1 MHSPNDLSELLG
13 YVPDTGDL
21 VWLKKIS
28 RKVVVGRVAGTPNAN
43 GYLQVKIQGVQYKVH
58 RVAWALH
65 HGAWPERQIDH
76 INGNRAD
83 NRITNLRLADQAQN
97 LQNSARRSDNR
108 SGHPGVSWY
117 KKTRSWRADITVN
130 GVTTYLGSFHD
141 KREAITAYL
150 EAKSRLHTFNPVPR
164 EAP

>member
-1 MHSPNDLSELLG
+1 MHSPSELREILD
-13 YVPDTGDL
+13 YLPDTGIL
-21 VWLKKIS
+21 LWRKKIS
-28 RKVVVGRVAGTPNAN
+28 RKVVVGKVAGCADAY
-43 GYLQVKIQGVQYKVH
+43 GYTQLRVEGVQYKAH
-58 RVAWALH
+58 RIAWAIYY
-65 HGAWPERQIDH
+65 GQWPEENIDH
-76 INGNRAD
+76 INGIKTD
-83 NRITNLRLADQAQN
+83 NRLLNLRAANQKQN

-108 SGHPGVSWY
+108 SGHVGVSWY